1 MRFRMTRSSRLWILI
16 AGALAI
22 PLLWATTWYFRI
34 QREPKGE
41 VHTTSVL
48 DYSGPLDA
56 SQSTLH
62 VKIYKIEKLSTGVA
76 DTKSIFQNKIEVD
89 GTSRHV
95 EFMWPADGNAPF
107 AGSDAAIQDI
117 NGDGVKEIAVYDGE
131 NVRIVTYQ
139 DGQLRFR
146 PNADALDCQVYD
158 RGPLKL
164 REGFVFVCGVSFPN
178 RENNPNVFIPR
189 LFRWTPATGF
199 DDVSKNHAD
208 YYRTK
213 LLPDLQTR
221 MASEEDAGRKTLYGT
236 AIQQLTNELQADTK
250 IGLRSNPL

>member
-1 MRFRMTRSSRLWILI
+1 LI

-146 PNADALDCQVYD
+146 PNADALDCQGPAPHRDDLPGVFPCD
-158 RGPLKL
+158 RRIQLLANVASL
-164 REGFVFVCGVSFPN
+164 RHEASA
-178 RENNPNVFIPR
+178 
-189 LFRWTPATGF
+189 PA
-199 DDVSKNHAD
+199 
-208 YYRTK
+208 
-213 LLPDLQTR
+213 
-221 MASEEDAGRKTLYGT
+221 
-236 AIQQLTNELQADTK
+236 
-250 IGLRSNPL
+250 